1 MFHLLV
7 DMLERVGFLIA
18 LAFVFS
24 RSRWMRGY
32 MSYGGDGNS
41 PWRFV
46 LFFSLYAVLGTYSGV
61 AVTDYSYRPAPWI
74 GDISGASAIANSRTV
89 GVVIAGLLGGP
100 WIGLL
105 VGGIAGLHRYSLGG
119 FVAVAC
125 MIAPL
130 LQGLLAGLC
139 RGALR
144 KRLRRASSSAV
155 RLAFLA
161 GLLAELLQMA
171 LILLLVRPWHD
182 TLSLVSLIIGPQ
194 TAANSIG
201 VALFFVLYQTIES
214 EEDRI
219 GTEHARKALHIA
231 DLTMPL
237 WRLPFEQAVV
247 EAARTLNQETKAVGV
262 SFCQGSE
269 ERAHEGRKTAHY
281 IDLPLELQNKK
292 RLGAFR
298 LYYERSREDS
308 PSRRRMLQTLAGL
321 LSQQYAFVEAER
333 QAQLLADAEIRS
345 LQAQMSPHFL
355 FNVLNT
361 VKSYIRTKPDEAR
374 GLVMHL
380 SRFLRTNLNNSSRTL
395 VTIREEMSLVTSY
408 LSLTQAR
415 LGDQLQLVTEIDE
428 RVLERLIPPFT
439 IQPLVEN
446 AILHGTRNSGRPGL
460 IRIGIREASSGGGRS
475 IEVTVEDNGSG
486 MDTGVSRTGREEHA
500 GIALENIAQRLGY
513 HYGTEKPLEIRSEPG
528 RGTRIAFRIPWDESK
543 RGDRT
548 WSKEAQGQ

>member
-24 RSRWMRGY
+24 RSRWMREY
-32 MSYGGDGNS
+32 MSYAGDGTY

-46 LFFSLYAVLGTYSGV
+46 LFFSLYAMLGTYSGV
-61 AVTDYSYRPAPWI
+61 TVTDYSYRPAPWI
-74 GDISGASAIANSRTV
+74 GEISSLSAIANSRSV

-105 VGGIAGLHRYSLGG
+105 VGGLAGLHRFSLGG

-130 LQGLLAGLC
+130 LQGLLGGLC
-139 RGALR
+139 RRPLR
-144 KRLRRASSSAV
+144 KRLRRASSSAI

-161 GLLAELLQMA
+161 GLLAELLQMG
-171 LILLLVRPWHD
+171 LILLIARPWHD
-182 TLSLVSLIIGPQ
+182 ALTLVSLIGGPQ
-194 TAANSIG
+194 TLANSIG
-201 VALFFVLYQTIES
+201 VALFFVLYQTMES

-237 WRLPFEQAVV
+237 WRLPFDQAVEEV
-247 EAARTLNQETKAVGV
+247 ARTLNEETKAVGA
-262 SFCQGSE
+262 SFYKGSSE
-269 ERAHEGRKTAHY
+269 LANQGRKTAY
-281 IDLPLELQNKK
+281 FIDLPLETQN
-292 RLGAFR
+292 RTALGAFR
-298 LYYERSREDS
+298 LFYERSREDS
-308 PSRRRMLQTLAGL
+308 PSRRRMLRTLAGL
-321 LSQQYAFVEAER
+321 MSQQYAFVEAER

-345 LQAQMSPHFL
+345 LQAQMNPHFL

-361 VKSYIRTKPDEAR
+361 VKSFIRTKPDEAR
-374 GLVMHL
+374 TLVTQL
-380 SRFLRTNLNNSSRTL
+380 SRFLRTNMKNSSRTL
-395 VTIREEMSLVTSY
+395 ITIREELELVTSY

-415 LGDQLQLVTEIDE
+415 LGDQLELVTEIEE
-428 RVLERLIPPFT
+428 RTVERLLPPFT

-460 IRIGIREASSGGGRS
+460 IRIRIREQGGGV
-475 IEVTVEDNGSG
+475 EVSVEDNGSG
-486 MDTGVSRTGREEHA
+486 MPLHGERSGGEEHA
-500 GIALENIAQRLGY
+500 GMALENIAQRLGY
-513 HYGTEKPLEIRSEPG
+513 HYGMEEPLEIRSEPG
-528 RGTRIAFRIPWDESK
+528 KGTRVRFRIPAPVEPDRLTET
-543 RGDRT
+543 RGL
-548 WSKEAQGQ
+548 G